1 MQAKVAFRFVTG
13 EYMAK
18 IMTSASIIRRQ
29 IEAALEK
36 KIPSALT
43 PAPKIR
49 GAVHP
54 TGIVA
59 LDELLN
65 GGLPQGALTE
75 LVGPECS
82 GRTSIAL
89 SFLARMTRE
98 GRVCAWIDV
107 SNEFDPASAAATG
120 VDLRRLLW
128 LRCGVTQTTAR
139 PASYNFELP
148 KKYLEPP
155 VAKKGL
161 HGGGFGSHPRHE
173 IKGLSNAVE
182 GLLDAKAIAPRCA
195 ESQPRV
201 HSSQETVEPP
211 PIPIQK
217 RAHRSC
223 TPSKPW
229 DRMEQALRSAD
240 LLLQAGGFSAIVL
253 DMGSLAPEFVSR
265 VPLATWYR
273 YRAAAER
280 TQSSILLLTQYA
292 CAKSSAELVLQLQ
305 TAKPICDEST
315 VFSGIRPQ
323 VEVLRQRYSTPQSK
337 VVPMRKPPQRENHA
351 TWQSR
356 TVWAGKR

>member
-1 MQAKVAFRFVTG
+1 MP
-13 EYMAK
+13 
-18 IMTSASIIRRQ
+18 SASTIRRQ

-89 SFLARMTRE
+89 SFLARVTRDE
-98 GRVCAWIDV
+98 RVCAWIDV
-107 SNEFDPASAAATG
+107 SNQFDPASAAATG

-128 LRCGVTQTTAR
+128 LRCGVTQTTVK

-148 KKYLEPP
+148 EKYLAPP
-155 VAKKGL
+155 AAKKGL
-161 HGGGFGSHPRHE
+161 HGGGFGSHPRQE
-173 IKGLSNAVE
+173 IKGLSNAVGE
-182 GLLDAKAIAPRCA
+182 LLEAKAIAPRCA
-195 ESQPRV
+195 EPQPRV
-201 HSSQETVEPP
+201 RFNQETVEPTP
-211 PIPIQK
+211 VRVQ
-217 RAHRSC
+217 RTVHRSR

-229 DRMEQALRSAD
+229 GRMEQALRSAD

-273 YRAAAER
+273 YRTAAER
-280 TQSSILLLTQYA
+280 TQASILLLTQYG
-292 CAKSSAELVLQLQ
+292 CAKSSADLVLQLQ
-305 TAKPICDEST
+305 TAKPICDEPT
-315 VFSGIRPQ
+315 IFSGIQPR
-323 VEVLRQRYSTPQSK
+323 VEVLRQRYSAPLSK
-337 VVPMRKPPQRENHA
+337 VVPMRKPPQHENYA
-351 TWQSR
+351 TWLSR